1 MNSVANRNGVAHP
14 RFTSP
19 DPNIFR
25 IFRIERDGAD
35 GLHRL
40 LVKDGPKPRAAVVG
54 FPDAAA
60 GRADKERDFTR
71 GLSCRGEGRD
81 ATAHSRRTD
90 VPRTETG
97 NGGGTIGSV
106 LGVRKSAAEK
116 QGRGERKLQRW
127 QSGAG

>member
-1 MNSVANRNGVAHP
+1 MHSVANGNGVARP

-25 IFRIERDGAD
+25 IFWIERDSAD

-40 LVKDGPKPRAAVVG
+40 LVKDGTKSGAAVVG

-71 GLSCRGEGRD
+71 GFSCRGDGRD
-81 ATAHSRRTD
+81 ATAHGCRTD

-97 NGGGTIGSV
+97 DGRRTICWLLRVS
-106 LGVRKSAAEK
+106 SN
-116 QGRGERKLQRW
+116 
-127 QSGAG
+127 